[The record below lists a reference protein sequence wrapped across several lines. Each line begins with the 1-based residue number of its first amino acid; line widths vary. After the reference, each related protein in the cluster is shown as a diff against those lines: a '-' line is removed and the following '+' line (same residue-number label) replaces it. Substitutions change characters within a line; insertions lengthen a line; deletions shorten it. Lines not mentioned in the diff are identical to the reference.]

1 MNLTTILWVLFIVL
15 CAIIAFVWILI
26 QNKKGKLIEK
36 RRWIEMLP
44 SIIST
49 LGVLGT
55 FWGITVGLLDFD
67 TQDIN
72 ASIPTLLNGLK
83 TAFFTSLAGMIGSLI
98 LSRLVSRLYDEAD
111 KGVSDINIAA
121 GQITQAVKDMSQTL
135 TNNSKQQAAIQNAFY
150 NNVNTVIGSIQSS
163 ITNIDNVINQL
174 LVLQTTQGSEVSLI
188 QHELSSMQVLFQNIS
203 NQTSS
208 LANNLQEI
216 DEQVA
221 HLVAEETS
229 PLYIALAKVNS
240 VDSTL
245 TSTLPEIMSIVEGIP
260 SGQSEM
266 SDELKSLKKTLHS
279 EVIDIEDKMKET
291 NRMLEV
297 KFDEFTKLLE
307 KSNTEALVEVMKK
320 VTEEFNKQMSE
331 LINKLV
337 QENFEQLNKS
347 VENLNKWQQENK
359 AMIATLTTQYKD
371 MQQEFGGTSKTLKA
385 VGDETKELVASEGKL
400 QKIVQALNKVMVE
413 DEKFIAMTNNLTA
426 AAELNKASMADFKD
440 AQSSLNEWVK
450 KQRNFVEAVQ
460 VLMEKLEEI
469 ANINDYS
476 EEFWNQ
482 TRQGMND
489 SIGIIR
495 NGSRELQNQLEEI
508 DGTFYERLN
517 NTLAQLDACIQ
528 AMARNAGMID

>member
-1 MNLTTILWVLFIVL
+1 MNLSTILWVAFIVL
-15 CAIIAFVWILI
+15 SAIFAFIWII
-26 QNKKGKLIEK
+26 SQNKKGLLVEK

-55 FWGITVGLLDFD
+55 FWGITAGLLDFD
-67 TQDIN
+67 THDIN
-72 ASIPTLLNGLK
+72 ASIPKLLDGLK
-83 TAFFTSLAGMIGSLI
+83 TAFFTSLAGMIGSLV
-98 LSRLVSRLYDEAD
+98 LSRLVSRLYDAAD

-121 GQITQAVKDMSQTL
+121 GQITQAVREMSQTIVSN
-135 TNNSKQQAAIQNAFY
+135 TTQQAAIQNAFY
-150 NNVNTVIGSIQSS
+150 NNVNNVIG
-163 ITNIDNVINQL
+163 NINGAIDTLNVTINQL
-174 LVLQTTQGSEVSLI
+174 LTLQTSQTTDVTNINQQLNA
-188 QHELSSMQVLFQNIS
+188 MQVMCQNIS
-203 NQTSS
+203 NQTTS
-208 LANNLQEI
+208 LANNIQEI
-216 DEQVA
+216 DQQVA
-221 HLVAEETS
+221 LITDEEKS
-229 PLYIALAKVNS
+229 PLYSILEKTQS
-240 VDSTL
+240 VESTI
-245 TSTLPEIMSIVEGIP
+245 TSTLPEMMSILETIP

-279 EVIDIEDKMKET
+279 EVVDIEDKMKET
-291 NRMLEV
+291 NKLLEV

-359 AMIATLTTQYKD
+359 EMIATLTAQYKE
-371 MQQEFGGTSKTLKA
+371 MQKEFGGTSQTLKA
-385 VGDETKELVASEGKL
+385 VGDETKDLIASEGKL

-413 DEKFIAMTNNLTA
+413 DERFIAMTTNLTA
-426 AAELNKASMADFKD
+426 AAELNKSSMTEFKD

-482 TRQGMND
+482 TRQGMNE

-495 NGSRELQNQLEEI
+495 SGSRELQNQIEEI

-517 NTLAQLDACIQ
+517 NTLAQLDACIR
-528 AMARNAGMID
+528 AMAREAGMID